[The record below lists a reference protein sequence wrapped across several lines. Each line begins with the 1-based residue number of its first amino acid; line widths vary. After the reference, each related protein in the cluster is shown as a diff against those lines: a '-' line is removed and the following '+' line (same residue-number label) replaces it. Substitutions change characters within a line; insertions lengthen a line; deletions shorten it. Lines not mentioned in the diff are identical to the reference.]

1 MDGIINVYKEKGWT
15 SFDVTKKLRAILHE
29 KKIGHTGTLDPMAE
43 GVLVICAGTATKL
56 VSSIEAT
63 EKVYEAE
70 MKLGILTD
78 TEDTTGTILSEH
90 PVDISEEELRAA
102 ELRRLL

>member
-43 GVLVICAGTATKL
+43 GVLVICAGTAR
-56 VSSIEAT
+56 SSA
-63 EKVYEAE
+63 
-70 MKLGILTD
+70 
-78 TEDTTGTILSEH
+78 
-90 PVDISEEELRAA
+90 
-102 ELRRLL
+102 